1 MAGRAAISTIAFQEM
16 PGTRYNIAITM
27 NSTLSQK
34 SSGTLMLGKALKVV
48 ALVVWGLAA
57 LVFVTTAVAL
67 TYHYPWLMA
76 HLPRNTPGSP
86 WLVKEIGI
94 FWAIVGIA
102 FGIHTAGDRL
112 LKRANPEE

>member
-1 MAGRAAISTIAFQEM
+1 MAGRAAISTIALLEM
-16 PGTRYNIAITM
+16 PGTRYNIAIM

-34 SSGTLMLGKALKVV
+34 SSGTLILGKALKIV
-48 ALVVWGLAA
+48 AMVVWGLAA
-57 LVFVTTAVAL
+57 LVFVATAVAL
-67 TYHYPWLMA
+67 TYHTPWLMA
-76 HLPRNTPGSP
+76 HVPRNTPRNP

-102 FGIHTAGDRL
+102 FGVYTAGDRL